1 LYTFFEGFETY
12 INFVH
17 FLIFSQIPAISASL
31 LPPAVNAGLLWALSL
46 VVSIFET
53 HQVKES
59 VKSSMYS
66 SIPAVELCLMGCVS
80 MCVTLTNIACI
91 YLMGIIFLK
100 VSIEFLRGGN

>member
-1 LYTFFEGFETY
+1 
-12 INFVH
+12 
-17 FLIFSQIPAISASL
+17 
-31 LPPAVNAGLLWALSL
+31 
-46 VVSIFET
+46 
-53 HQVKES
+53 
-59 VKSSMYS
+59 MYS